1 MKKTSSLLFL
11 AACALAQAETIYSTS
26 FENFPIGPVA
36 ISDATGYGQDDWRMD
51 TGSHLGFGAVDTL
64 ARTGTKSLFINGT
77 DPSTR
82 NQLWTW
88 KDLSITPGP
97 TDKIKA
103 TVYIRIPALAGAAVN
118 QAWGFDCYG
127 LVAKTDTSLDNPATI
142 RVRYDKT
149 VEVFNGAG
157 DLESFS
163 VPSIPYDAW
172 FPLEIEFDMATQT
185 FTSSA
190 NGVALPHTAPTF
202 ASTVIADIDIYMR
215 NRPTTPPLA
224 NGYFDDYSVT
234 RTGAGTYVTAKVNL
248 EQWGAGLPGNV
259 AEVLVRDS
267 GNNTIQTITAPLGN
281 NGTIGFV
288 VDGSLAG
295 KKLRIRC
302 DRFLSKLVPAT
313 ANLGTVSL
321 LNGDCDANNVITS
334 DDYLILSDAFDS
346 SFENGGAVGP
356 WDPRADLDGS
366 LAISTDDYLILSS
379 NFDLSGEDE

>member
-1 MKKTSSLLFL
+1 MRKASSLFL
-11 AACALAQAETIYSTS
+11 VAACAVAHAETIYSTS
-26 FENFPIGPVA
+26 FENFPNGPVA

-51 TGSHLGFGAVDTL
+51 TGTHLGFGAVDSL

-77 DPSTR
+77 DASTR
-82 NQLWTW
+82 SQLWVW

-97 TDKIKA
+97 TDKIKCQ
-103 TVYIRIPALAGAAVN
+103 VYIRIPALSGAAAN
-118 QAWGFDCYG
+118 QAWGLDLYG
-127 LVAKTDTSLDNPATI
+127 LVAKTDTDLDNPATV

-190 NGVALPHTAPTF
+190 NGIPLPHTNPTF
-202 ASTVIADIDIYMR
+202 SSIVFTDFDIYMR

-224 NGYFDDYSVT
+224 NGYYDDYTVT
-234 RTGAGTYVTAKVNL
+234 RTGPGTYVTGKVNL
-248 EQWGAGLPGNV
+248 EQWGAGNPGNV

-267 GNNTIQTITAPLGN
+267 GNNTIQTIMAPLGY

-302 DRFLSKLVPAT
+302 DRFLSKVVPAS

-321 LNGDCDANNVITS
+321 LNGDCDANNVITT

-356 WDPRADLDGS
+356 WDPRADLDGN
-366 LAISTDDYLILSS
+366 LAITTDDYLILSN